1 MFTSTFI
8 DYINYTIDHHRQT
21 APYQNLYKI
30 FTTDELE
37 LQEFFREFEYQFSTN
52 KIHLYDKTYK
62 CELSY
67 SMTDKIKQVFIKSMD
82 QIGFTYIDCNR
93 DNTDNTDNTDN
104 SKIIDT
110 LLSMQYTIIIG
121 QSTDCFKTAI
131 YIIF

>member
-8 DYINYTIDHHRQT
+8 DYMNYTVDYHKQT
-21 APYQNLYKI
+21 TPYENLYKI
-30 FTTDELE
+30 FTIDELE
-37 LQEFFREFEYQFSTN
+37 LQAFFREFEYQFSTN

-82 QIGFTYIDCNR
+82 QIGFTYINCD
-93 DNTDNTDNTDN
+93 
-104 SKIIDT
+104 SKYASKVIEELI
-110 LLSMQYTIIIG
+110 SMQYTIVIG
-121 QSTDCFKTAI
+121 NLDDCFKTSI